1 MQEASVFLFAEH
13 CFVMEDATRRTVS
26 AVLRLHLP
34 FALGHLL
41 FVVCI
46 SLSSIM

>member
-1 MQEASVFLFAEH
+1 MQEASVFFICFA
-13 CFVMEDATRRTVS
+13 MEDATRRTVS

-41 FVVCI
+41 FAF
-46 SLSSIM
+46 LSHQ

>member
-13 CFVMEDATRRTVS
+13 CFAMEDATRRTVS

-41 FVVCI
+41 FAF
-46 SLSSIM
+46 LSHQ